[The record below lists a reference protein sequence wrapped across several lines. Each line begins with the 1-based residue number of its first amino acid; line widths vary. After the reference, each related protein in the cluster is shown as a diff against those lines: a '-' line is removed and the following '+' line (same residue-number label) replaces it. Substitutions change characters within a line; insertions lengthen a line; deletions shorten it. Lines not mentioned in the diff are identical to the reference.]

1 MKLLASRAVLL
12 GVLFLG
18 GCVATAGSSGEVGQR
33 FDAVRVTVRVD
44 GDRLVITS
52 AYFTLEPAP
61 AEPAEPIE
69 SIGEIAVVD
78 AAGRTITTVEVPRPE
93 PVSVIAEDGSGGD
106 LVVPDTTDV
115 LVPWPEDA
123 DRVSTPSGGMTP
135 LPPAAL
141 SPGMAETLPPPGS
154 PAAGMAGPSTVPAV
168 QQIHNSGP
176 SDRRYDFVLVGD
188 GYGAAGQAQFLS
200 DAQRF
205 SAALLALEP
214 YRTFAR
220 RINVW
225 AVPTAVTA
233 SGSALSCA
241 HGCSGID
248 RLICCNEGAAQ
259 AAAHSAVPSAESV
272 LVLVNSSVYGG
283 SGGRIAVSY
292 NGTHMSTVMLH
303 ELGHTLGLAD
313 EYVYGT
319 SEAGAGYV
327 ANAGPNCAAA
337 SPPHWDHWL
346 DQPGVGAFAGCSFP
360 QFTRPTDTACLMR
373 RNEAGTYCP
382 ICREHVALRIY
393 AAMGGLI
400 ESATPD
406 ATVEIQVGDMP
417 QRFALT
423 TSAVGDAHYQWVLD
437 FEDQGVDAA
446 ELEVTACTVE
456 QPALLTATVTDRTEL
471 VRRDPHGYTSD
482 SARWM
487 LAPDPSA
494 TTDGCLPMCIG
505 QACDGTTPCC
515 DASVVCSPVDREA
528 TARTCCVIAD
538 APCGGPGDCCGEMQC
553 VDGACQCQPVGSPC
567 VTHRECC
574 GGAFCSD
581 GICGFS

>member
-1 MKLLASRAVLL
+1 MRLQDLRVVLVGVLLL
-12 GVLFLG
+12 GVG
-18 GCVATAGSSGEVGQR
+18 GCVASTGAGGDVGQR

-44 GDRLVITS
+44 DAGALEITS
-52 AYFTLEPAP
+52 AYFTLEPVPAAP
-61 AEPAEPIE
+61 AEPVD

-78 AAGRTITTVEVPRPE
+78 AMGRTLEIVEVPRPE
-93 PVSVIAEDGSGGD
+93 PVSVIAEDGSGGE
-106 LVVPDTTDV
+106 VGVPDTTSV

-123 DRVSTPSGGMTP
+123 DRVSTPSGGVTP

-141 SPGMAETLPPPGS
+141 SPGMEETLPPPGS
-154 PAAGMAGPSTVPAV
+154 PAAGTAGPTTVPAV

-188 GYGAAGQAQFLS
+188 GYGAAGQSQFIA

-205 SAALLALEP
+205 SGALLALEP
-214 YRTFAR
+214 YRTFAQ

-225 AVPTAVTA
+225 AVPT
-233 SGSALSCA
+233 SGLSCA

-248 RLICCNEGAAQ
+248 RLICCDDGAAQ
-259 AAAHSAVPSAESV
+259 AAARSAVPSAESV

-283 SGGRIAVSY
+283 SGGSIAVSY
-292 NGTHMSTVMLH
+292 NGTHMNTVMLH
-303 ELGHTLGLAD
+303 ELGHTLGLSD

-327 ANAGPNCAAA
+327 ANPGPNCAAMN
-337 SPPHWDHWL
+337 PPHWDHWL
-346 DQPGVGAFAGCSFP
+346 DQPGVGAFPGCSFP
-360 QFTRPTDTACLMR
+360 QFFRPTDMACLMR
-373 RNEAGTYCP
+373 RNEAGAYCP

-400 ESATPD
+400 ESSTPD
-406 ATVEIQVGDMP
+406 AAEEIQVGDMP
-417 QRFALT
+417 ERFSLM
-423 TSAVGDAHYQWVLD
+423 TSTVGEAHYQWVLD

-456 QPALLTATVTDRTEL
+456 QPTLLTATVTDHTEL
-471 VRRDPHGYTSD
+471 VRRDPHGYTTD
-482 SARWM
+482 SVRWM
-487 LAPDPSA
+487 LAPDPMA

-505 QACDGTTPCC
+505 QSCDGTTPCC

-528 TARTCCVIAD
+528 TSQTCCVISD
-538 APCGGPGDCCGEMQC
+538 APCGSSNDCCGEMQC

-581 GICGFS
+581 GVCAFS